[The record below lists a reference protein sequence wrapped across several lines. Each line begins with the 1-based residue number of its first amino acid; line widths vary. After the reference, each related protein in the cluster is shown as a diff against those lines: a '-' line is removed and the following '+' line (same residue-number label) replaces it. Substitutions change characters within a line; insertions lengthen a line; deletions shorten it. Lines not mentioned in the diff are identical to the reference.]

1 MKQGSPNFFQTTVVL
16 LLFFASGALGLIYE
30 VVWSRM
36 MMHVFGSTA
45 IAVGTGPLARA
56 IRRGGTVL
64 GDKAREAAAEFG
76 EIAEDMMAEAQAELR
91 AVRAEAPVAAAAATR
106 PSATRQPS
114 SAIAATALFRSGLG
128 RDEALRISALDPCAR
143 DRAQPE
149 RRARG
154 VAARCFRSAGS
165 RQT

>member
-76 EIAEDMMAEAQAELR
+76 EIYLEGVTGECLNEIDLKEWLRNSPAKKPMYTDPEKLEPTDGLVRGMPYLALSEDQIDRL
-91 AVRAEAPVAAAAATR
+91 VAY
-106 PSATRQPS
+106 
-114 SAIAATALFRSGLG
+114 LL
-128 RDEALRISALDPCAR
+128 
-143 DRAQPE
+143 E
-149 RRARG
+149 RK
-154 VAARCFRSAGS
+154 
-165 RQT
+165 